1 MFASTQ
7 WLQPI
12 TVNLGQI
19 TIFKGGLICTCW
31 VLVSKFSIA
40 IAPPVQ
46 MFPRIDTVA
55 PGWSVCRRGA
65 DRSSQ
70 VGCGKR
76 ASWGGGATAPPTV
89 REASSLEKSEH
100 YCYAYILA
108 YIHMI
113 AQMRGSLSS
122 FPLMVGRNVSR
133 LVAEVQPRQKWLT
146 VYYLIVY

>member
-1 MFASTQ
+1 MASANYRQ
-7 WLQPI
+7 
-12 TVNLGQI
+12 LGSNNYIQRRVDMY
-19 TIFKGGLICTCW
+19 
-31 VLVSKFSIA
+31 VLGSCIE
-40 IAPPVQ
+40 VQ
-46 MFPRIDTVA
+46 HCHCPSSPNVPQNRYCMA

-89 REASSLEKSEH
+89 REASSLEKSDH

-113 AQMRGSLSS
+113 ALMRGSLSS
-122 FPLMVGRNVSR
+122 FPLVVGRKVSR

-146 VYYLIVY
+146 VHYLIAY